1 MDREACMKCCGM
13 RQMDKDKLET
23 MNFDLSLITG

>member
-13 RQMDKDKLET
+13 RQMDKLET